1 MRSIEKTIIILAV
14 IAFVIAVGSGILDVF
29 IQDFE
34 EGVDVLLEL
43 GEHSTQALV
52 ALTALVAAV
61 LTLTNSARGRKKR
74 GK

>member
-1 MRSIEKTIIILAV
+1 MRTIEKTIIILAAIV
-14 IAFVIAVGSGILDVF
+14 FIIAIGSGVLDVY

-43 GEHSTQALV
+43 GEYSTRALV

-61 LTLTNSARGRKKR
+61 ITLTNSARGRKKR

>member
-34 EGVDVLLEL
+34 EGVDVLLGL
-43 GEHSTQALV
+43 GVHSTQALV